1 MPAPRKTS
9 PRKTPRS
16 HTPQATAAA
25 LQDAARY
32 REFFENA
39 NDALAL
45 FTLEG
50 KIALVN
56 RAAEHLLG
64 YTRTE
69 LLGQHYRKVV
79 TAASAKEAAE
89 RSRKALAKEPLT
101 STFAA
106 ELVRKDGSVVRVE
119 ARDRLVWDA
128 AGTLVGFQGI
138 YRDITERTR
147 AEQSL
152 RESEAK
158 YRTIFA
164 VSPDFIYLID
174 ATGHILRAISCS
186 ISLPVSIPKR
196 CTKR

>member
-1 MPAPRKTS
+1 MPAPRKPS
-9 PRKTPRS
+9 PRTPRS
-16 HTPQATAAA
+16 RTPQATEAA

-45 FTLEG
+45 FTPEE

-64 YTRTE
+64 YTRRE

-79 TAASAKEAAE
+79 TAAAAKEAVE
-89 RSRKALAKEPLT
+89 RSRKALAKEPLK
-101 STFAA
+101 STFTT
-106 ELVRKDGSVVRVE
+106 ELVRKDGSVVRVK
-119 ARDRLVWDA
+119 ARDRLVWDT
-128 AGTLVGFQGI
+128 AGKLLGFQGI
-138 YRDITERTR
+138 YRDITERTC

-152 RESEAK
+152 RESETK

-164 VSPDFIYLID
+164 VSPDLIYLTD
-174 ATGHILRAISCS
+174 RMGKILDPTCS
-186 ISLPVSIPKR
+186 TALP
-196 CTKR
+196 